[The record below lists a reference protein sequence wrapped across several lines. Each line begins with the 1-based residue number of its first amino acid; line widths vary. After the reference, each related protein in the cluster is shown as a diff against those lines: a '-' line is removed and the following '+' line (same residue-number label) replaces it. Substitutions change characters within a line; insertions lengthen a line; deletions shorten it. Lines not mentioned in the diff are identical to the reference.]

1 MLIRGDNMELSYN
14 NLWKT
19 LIDKKMKKGTLC
31 QEAEIS
37 TSNEY
42 LDTEFLKVPCTISK
56 MKRNEPVSLAIIL
69 KICEALDCNID
80 DVVIIESS
88 DQRGA

>member
-14 NLWKT
+14 NLWKI

-37 TSNEY
+37 TSI
-42 LDTEFLKVPCTISK
+42 ISK

>member
-14 NLWKT
+14 NLWKI

-37 TSNEY
+37 TSVLARIY
-42 LDTEFLKVPCTISK
+42 L
-56 MKRNEPVSLAIIL
+56 
-69 KICEALDCNID
+69 ALLPLTRKW
-80 DVVIIESS
+80 
-88 DQRGA
+88 Q